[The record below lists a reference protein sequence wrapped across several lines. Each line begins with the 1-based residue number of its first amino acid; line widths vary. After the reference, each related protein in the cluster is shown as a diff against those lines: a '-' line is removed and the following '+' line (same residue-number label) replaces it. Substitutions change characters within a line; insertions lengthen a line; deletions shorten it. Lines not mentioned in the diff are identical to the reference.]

1 MTPIL
6 TRMKTTGRAAVI
18 ALALGASAFT
28 AMPAQ
33 AQSGNPSFN
42 FQFGIQGGGDNFSYR
57 FDNGKR
63 FKRDCLTNNE
73 VRRGLRQM
81 GWNDIRFVDRKGVR
95 VKVVADWG
103 RRTYAMTINKCTGRV
118 TDIERLRMK
127 YKPGFRFQFNF

>member
-1 MTPIL
+1 MTQIL
-6 TRMKTTGRAAVI
+6 SRMKTTGRAALI

-42 FQFGIQGGGDNFSYR
+42 FQFGIQGGGDSFSYR
-57 FDNGKR
+57 FDNGR
-63 FKRDCLTNNE
+63 RHRGECLTNNE
-73 VRRGLRQM
+73 VRRGLQRM
-81 GWNDIRFVDRKGVR
+81 GWDNVRFVDRRGVR

-118 TDIERLRMK
+118 TDIERLQRG
-127 YKPGFRFQFNF
+127 YRPGFRFQFNF